1 MLSSAQTPKE
11 YLEQLED
18 DWRAHTLGTL
28 RQMILE
34 QAPEFIERMN
44 YKMLCFGSKNAAVFH
59 LNAQKNYVSL
69 YVGNA
74 SKIDPNGSL
83 LAGLDVG
90 KGCIRFKKTIS
101 VSDTQIDKF
110 IARAIE
116 LWRRGEQLDC

>member
-18 DWRAHTLGTL
+18 DWRAHTLRAL
-28 RQMILE
+28 RQIILE
-34 QAPEFIERMN
+34 KGPELTEKIN
-44 YKMLCFGSKNAAVFH
+44 YKMLCFGNEDAAVFH

-74 SKIDPNGSL
+74 SKIDPDGTL
-83 LAGLDVG
+83 LVGLNVG
-90 KGCIRFKKTIS
+90 KGCIRFRKTVSI
-101 VSDTQIDKF
+101 SDTQIDRF

-116 LWRRGEQLDC
+116 LWRSGEQMDC